1 MDGVEKEAP
10 PPPPSNAA
18 ETRPAAEAAEPDS
31 DDDDRRKRRKRCIP
45 LTTIRAMMGGRR
57 VTRAALRQ
65 LQDGVEA
72 YACDV
77 FRTAAALRDLQGQR
91 TLHDTAFRMAVELAQ
106 RT

>member
-1 MDGVEKEAP
+1 MLEP
-10 PPPPSNAA
+10 PPKEVVCAGGGSEDA
-18 ETRPAAEAAEPDS
+18 EDENDG
-31 DDDDRRKRRKRCIP
+31 RKRRKRCIP

-57 VTRAALRQ
+57 VTRAALQ
-65 LQDGVEA
+65 HLQDGVEA